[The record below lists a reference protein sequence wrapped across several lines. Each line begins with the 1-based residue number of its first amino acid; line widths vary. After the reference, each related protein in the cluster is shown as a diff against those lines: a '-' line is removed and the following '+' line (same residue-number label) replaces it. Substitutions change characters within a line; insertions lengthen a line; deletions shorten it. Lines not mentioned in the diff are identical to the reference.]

1 MAARGVTSED
11 TRSSHASF
19 SKSDVPVVLAVNK
32 LDNPDR
38 EDEVLWEFYSLGLA
52 NPCRFRPRMAM
63 ARATCSMPS
72 CASFPKMQVMT
83 RRATR

>member
-1 MAARGVTSED
+1 M
-11 TRSSHASF
+11 
-19 SKSDVPVVLAVNK
+19 LAVNK

-38 EDEVLWEFYSLGLA
+38 EDEVLWEFYSLGLGEPMPISA
-52 NPCRFRPRMAM
+52 SHGHGTAI
-63 ARATCSMPS
+63 CSMPS